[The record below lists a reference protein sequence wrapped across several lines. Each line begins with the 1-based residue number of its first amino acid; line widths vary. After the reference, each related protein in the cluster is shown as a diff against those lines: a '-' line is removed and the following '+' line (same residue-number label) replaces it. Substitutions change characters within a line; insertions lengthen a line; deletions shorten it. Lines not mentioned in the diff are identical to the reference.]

1 MELKEVR
8 VLYDIRKSRG
18 EMSCVPV
25 IEISGYK
32 FTGGEPISYNVA
44 KKLCNQLLN
53 PELAVRE
60 IIGKF
65 EFEVIEP

>member
-32 FTGGEPISYNVA
+32 FTGEPIRYNVA

-53 PELAVRE
+53 PGIEVRE